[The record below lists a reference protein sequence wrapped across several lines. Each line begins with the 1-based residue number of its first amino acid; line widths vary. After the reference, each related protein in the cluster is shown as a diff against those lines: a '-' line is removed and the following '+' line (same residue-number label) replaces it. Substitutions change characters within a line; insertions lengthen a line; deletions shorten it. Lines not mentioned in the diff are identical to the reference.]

1 MCERARGSAAADP
14 PPARRVVLRNQ
25 GGRLPAA
32 LPPRR
37 APGDR
42 GRPRAAHTRDRWHP
56 CFAALNLNEPK
67 RERRFLRSFKRI
79 VKEKKK
85 ISGSIFGN
93 ADSVLTVASAWDS
106 FTTP

>member
-1 MCERARGSAAADP
+1 MNHLNKLNKHGSP
-14 PPARRVVLRNQ
+14 FSTRVTYVDLKINI
-25 GGRLPAA
+25 LYFFY
-32 LPPRR
+32 L
-37 APGDR
+37 
-42 GRPRAAHTRDRWHP
+42 
-56 CFAALNLNEPK
+56 FF
-67 RERRFLRSFKRI
+67 RFLRSFKRI